1 MKYFSNF
8 SYLLFS
14 SEYPMEFLNVFGILS
29 VVRLA
34 LLIEAVG
41 IVQFVYL
48 LVQIIDHLWDPKRR
62 FSCPTFFTE
71 NQSNYFFSTKKMGMA
86 SLINVNNNKNGPT
99 DINHLKLHQI
109 DDEEVWSTNVN
120 ILHSEGNTYNTDN
133 NSQNN
138 KNNSLKVITNN
149 LTETSTCQFVVEK
162 LKYFLSTALAL
173 SCFIFVTLCISRGY
187 SSFNASVSAQFII
200 AVCALIVVFYCEG
213 TYPIS

>member
-1 MKYFSNF
+1 
-8 SYLLFS
+8 
-14 SEYPMEFLNVFGILS
+14 MEFLNIFGILS

-48 LVQIIDHLWDPKRR
+48 LVQIIDHLWDPKKR

-71 NQSNYFFSTKKMGMA
+71 NPSTKKMGM
-86 SLINVNNNKNGPT
+86 SSIINGSSNKNGAT

-120 ILHSEGNTYNTDN
+120 IPHSEGNRYNSDN
-133 NSQNN
+133 NSQSN

-149 LTETSTCQFVVEK
+149 LTETSTCQFIVEK
-162 LKYFLSTALAL
+162 MKYFLSTALAL
-173 SCFIFVTLCISRGY
+173 SCFAFVTLCISRGY
-187 SSFNASVSAQFII
+187 SSFDATVSAQFVI
-200 AVCALIVVFYCEG
+200 AVCALVVVFYCEG
-213 TYPIS
+213 TS